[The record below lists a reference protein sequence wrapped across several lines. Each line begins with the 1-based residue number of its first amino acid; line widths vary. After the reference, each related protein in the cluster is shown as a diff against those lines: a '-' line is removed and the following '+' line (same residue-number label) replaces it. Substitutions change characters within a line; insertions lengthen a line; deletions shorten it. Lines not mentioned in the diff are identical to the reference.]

1 MNTAALPLT
10 QRHPKLWLL
19 AAAALW
25 WALYQTL
32 IPASVALVALLPVAR
47 DSHLGSALQFF
58 FYDTPKVLL
67 LLTGVVFVMGMVNS
81 YFTPQRTRAL
91 LAGRREG
98 LANGMAATLGGV
110 TLRLVHRGGGHT
122 PGDMMVYVPAQGV
135 VFTGDVVYV
144 DRILGMHPVS
154 RSKPWLATFEALQA
168 LQPRIVVPGHG
179 RVTDLAQAQRD
190 TGELLRALRAHT
202 ARAVDE
208 GVDLGTAVRTFD
220 ARPFAHLKH
229 TEVWLPQL
237 VNRTYLEV
245 EQE

>member
-81 YFTPQRTRAL
+81 YFTQQRTRAL

-144 DRILGMHPVS
+144 DRILGMHPV
-154 RSKPWLATFEALQA
+154 
-168 LQPRIVVPGHG
+168 
-179 RVTDLAQAQRD
+179 
-190 TGELLRALRAHT
+190 RAC
-202 ARAVDE
+202 
-208 GVDLGTAVRTFD
+208 
-220 ARPFAHLKH
+220 
-229 TEVWLPQL
+229 
-237 VNRTYLEV
+237 
-245 EQE
+245 